1 MKESEALK
9 VYEEQ
14 AEKDI
19 KEIRINY
26 EANKDKVTDM
36 LMERIMEVKIELPKV
51 IIGNFEE
58 NLG

>member
-1 MKESEALK
+1 MKESEGLK
-9 VYEEQ
+9 VHEEQ

-19 KEIRINY
+19 KEIRVNY
-26 EANKDKVTDM
+26 EANKDKVTEM
-36 LMERIMEVKIELPKV
+36 LMERIMDVKIELPKV